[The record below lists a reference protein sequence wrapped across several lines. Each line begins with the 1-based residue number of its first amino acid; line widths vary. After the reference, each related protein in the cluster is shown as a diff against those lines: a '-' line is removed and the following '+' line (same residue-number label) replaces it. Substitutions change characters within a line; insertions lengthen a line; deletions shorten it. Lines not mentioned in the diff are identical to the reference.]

1 MASAKSLFLERIASL
16 VASTRIDAITNRS
29 LTERSH
35 NDVARILRNGLA
47 VVGFASLEDFIK
59 SRISEV
65 LNEVGRT
72 GVPFRSLPEKLRFA
86 ATFESVSAL
95 SYQMQIREKSDRVAY
110 IQEHAAKISSTSASA
125 YEITPHAFGYDQA
138 NVNSD
143 TIKSILKSFLVDD
156 PWGEMSKIA
165 ARIGLVGMPLDETFR
180 SAATRRHRAAH
191 VAHHDTPQTDIQQ
204 YTKEAYA
211 IAITFDALLT
221 KALKNLYSQNARYLS
236 GQEKI
241 SSLSIKIR
249 SLRMQNNIWK
259 ELIEGSSR
267 AVKADA
273 NLSAIQIV
281 AKSRAIAAGNLYI
294 EYNQEGEIS
303 NWECN

>member
-35 NDVARILRNGLA
+35 NDVARMLRNGLA